1 MNNPEK
7 NIPRVL
13 IAVMVSVTILDAL
26 MMAVAVGLAGT
37 KLGGYSTPLA
47 NALGTAIGKWG
58 YSIIIFGML
67 VSIFGVAFSASFI
80 PPS

>member
-26 MMAVAVGLAGT
+26 MMTVAVGLSGV

-47 NALGTAIGKWG
+47 NALGLSLIH
-58 YSIIIFGML
+58 I
-67 VSIFGVAFSASFI
+67 
-80 PPS
+80 